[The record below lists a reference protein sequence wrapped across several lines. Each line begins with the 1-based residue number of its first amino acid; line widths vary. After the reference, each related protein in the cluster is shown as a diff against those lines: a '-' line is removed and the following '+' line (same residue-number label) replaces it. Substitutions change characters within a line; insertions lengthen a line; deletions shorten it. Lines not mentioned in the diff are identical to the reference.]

1 MNFKNI
7 LKNKITQVVFIILIL
22 VFLVG
27 FMTSKPISFKRGY
40 LRGQKEMEEKYEK
53 RLVEL
58 FPELFAEKE
67 ILSVYGEIV
76 EIKDNALVVEI
87 FSPST
92 KFFEDSKL
100 NKKLVKIKDST
111 SIIKQVEKPY
121 EEFMEEQ
128 EKYMK
133 VLGENPETDILAPRP
148 FREVEIHFSDFKVG
162 CGVSIEA
169 DNSIKDK
176 TEFFAKKITLQL
188 IPQEE

>member
-7 LKNKITQVVFIILIL
+7 LKNKITQVVFIIL

-27 FMTSKPISFKRGY
+27 FIVSKPISFEQGY
-40 LRGQKEMEEKYEK
+40 LRGQEEMEERYEK
-53 RLVEL
+53 RLVEV
-58 FPELFAEKE
+58 FPELFVEKE

-76 EIKDNALVVEI
+76 EIKDNALVVEM

-133 VLGENPETDILAPRP
+133 VWGENPETDILAPRP

-169 DNSIKDK
+169 DNDIKDK
-176 TEFFAKKITLQL
+176 TEFFAKKITLL
-188 IPQEE
+188 